1 MAYFVLGTQFKFK
14 TEYSRDFED
23 PSRLTL
29 IPMIPNLRLE
39 AYAVFTTP
47 ADDASRIAF
56 LKLLPKNL
64 ERLTI
69 HPDSSNPMLT
79 RAIALQSDSHFDEI
93 LGVFTNALVDQ
104 QLRWLEIGLHGYGI
118 IKESVEYRPWLR
130 NRYLSLENFC
140 KLSQTGF
147 EAEVRYHAPEATGP
161 QA

>member
-1 MAYFVLGTQFKFK
+1 MT
-14 TEYSRDFED
+14 
-23 PSRLTL
+23 
-29 IPMIPNLRLE
+29 PNLRLE

-47 ADDASRIAF
+47 GDDASRIAF

-69 HPDSSNPMLT
+69 HPDSSDPLLT
-79 RAIALQSDSHFDEI
+79 RAIALQSDRHFKEI
-93 LGVFTNALVDQ
+93 LNVFTNALVSQ

-130 NRYLSLENFC
+130 NRYLNLEDFR
-140 KLSQTGF
+140 KLSLTGL
-147 EAEVRYHAPEATGP
+147 EPEVRYHAPEAEKP

>member
-1 MAYFVLGTQFKFK
+1 MT
-14 TEYSRDFED
+14 
-23 PSRLTL
+23 
-29 IPMIPNLRLE
+29 PNLRLE

-64 ERLTI
+64 VRLTI

-79 RAIALQSDSHFDEI
+79 RAIALQSDTHFDEI
-93 LGVFTNALVDQ
+93 LGVFTNALVSK

-130 NRYLSLENFC
+130 NRYLTLEVFR
-140 KLSQTGF
+140 KLSLTGL
-147 EAEVRYHAPEATGP
+147 EPEVRYHTPEVEKP
-161 QA
+161 QV

>member
-1 MAYFVLGTQFKFK
+1 MT
-14 TEYSRDFED
+14 
-23 PSRLTL
+23 
-29 IPMIPNLRLE
+29 PNLRLE
-39 AYAVFTTP
+39 AYAVFSTP

-64 ERLTI
+64 VRLTI

-79 RAIALQSDSHFDEI
+79 RAIALQSDTHFDEI
-93 LGVFTNALVDQ
+93 LDVFTNALVNQ

-130 NRYLSLENFC
+130 NRYLNLKDFR
-140 KLSQTGF
+140 KLSLAGL
-147 EAEVRYHAPEATGP
+147 EPEVRYHAPEAEKP